1 MSGQIDEI
9 PVYGCR
15 AGDSQSEGPVELN
28 TGAPLPEDKSHDMS
42 ITIWYTN
49 SETSLYSEHP
59 WELGPN
65 KMFILQGCSQFGDNV
80 KQIGSKRESKKVL
93 L

>member
-42 ITIWYTN
+42 ITI
-49 SETSLYSEHP
+49 
-59 WELGPN
+59 
-65 KMFILQGCSQFGDNV
+65 
-80 KQIGSKRESKKVL
+80 
-93 L
+93 